1 MPSLAKMARRWART
15 VLTAGG
21 ITHIGERRPGS
32 ATDHE
37 VMADVVL

>member
-1 MPSLAKMARRWART
+1 MAKMALRWART

-21 ITHIGERRPGS
+21 ITYTGERTPGS

-37 VMADVVL
+37 VMADMVL